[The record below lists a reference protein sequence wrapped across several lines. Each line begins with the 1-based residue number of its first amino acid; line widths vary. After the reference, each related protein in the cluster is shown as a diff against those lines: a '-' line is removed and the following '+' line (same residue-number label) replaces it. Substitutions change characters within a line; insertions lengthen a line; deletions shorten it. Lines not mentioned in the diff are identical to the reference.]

1 MNQPE
6 RTMVKPLVL
15 VGLGVLAA
23 FLVWLLAGS
32 RESAPPVGSIAT
44 DAAASGPKPVAAV
57 GPELA
62 ERKPV
67 RWRITV
73 RDAASSEPIEGA
85 VLSMPADQETQLS
98 LDESQPRSDADGM
111 LVWDTRPVGD
121 AFVVADGYLPH
132 PLVAADLAAESVALR
147 AGGSIRVRVL
157 STQGNPMEGVKLVL
171 RGSTS
176 ADRSIPSA
184 EFSIGNPF
192 SVDPEW
198 VVQTDAKGEAVFRG
212 LPQRKLKL
220 NQWLEGHHPLTT
232 QSAHYETTPPAEI
245 TLVMA
250 EVWGCVAE
258 IPAGLQVARWEW
270 TPQGELD
277 RGIHVLTS
285 LPPNLAALERR
296 FPNCIC
302 VAGVPSNVD
311 VPVVMTCR
319 ATMTNGTVWEVSWP
333 LSRWKEIT
341 PVFLEQDLK
350 VLAREIHFKV
360 VDPRGKPLEVP
371 MSVYDRIRRS
381 TISVVDSSCWLEDGS
396 YKVVPKVSSPWF
408 KASLANPDFEVGP
421 GLPESDTVYLQLRES
436 LHRVE
441 VRLRVEAVG
450 ADAPVRV
457 RFLDEKLAN
466 ATILHRPSDKD
477 PCVMYL
483 PAGKY
488 KIRAASFHHAAP
500 EQEVEVQADLALTLE
515 MAKIVR

>member
-1 MNQPE
+1 M
-6 RTMVKPLVL
+6 KPLVL
-15 VGLGVLAA
+15 VGLGGLAA
-23 FLVWLLAGS
+23 YLVWLFVDS
-32 RESAPPVGSIAT
+32 REGAALVGTAAT
-44 DAAASGPKPVAAV
+44 DNGLAAPKPVAAV
-57 GPELA
+57 GPEMA
-62 ERKPV
+62 EREPAG
-67 RWRITV
+67 WRITV
-73 RDAASSEPIEGA
+73 RDAASGEPIEGA
-85 VLSMPADQETQLS
+85 VLSMPADQETQLT
-98 LDESQPRSDADGM
+98 LDESLPHSNSDGL
-111 LVWDTRPVGD
+111 LVWNTRPIGD

-157 STQGNPMEGVKLVL
+157 STQGNPIEGVKLVL
-171 RGSTS
+171 RGSAS
-176 ADRSIPSA
+176 ADGSIPSA
-184 EFSIGNPF
+184 KFSIGNPF

-198 VVQTDAKGEAVFRG
+198 VVQTDAKGEAEFRG
-212 LPQRKLKL
+212 LPQRKLKIK
-220 NQWLEGHHPLTT
+220 QWLEGHHPLTT
-232 QSAHYETTPPAEI
+232 QSAHYETTPPADI
-245 TLVMA
+245 ALVMA
-250 EVWGCVAE
+250 EVWGCAAE

-270 TPQGELD
+270 TPQGEMD
-277 RGIHVLTS
+277 RGIHVLSS

-302 VAGVPSNVD
+302 VVGAPSNVD
-311 VPVVMTCR
+311 VPLVMTCR
-319 ATMTNGTVWEVSWP
+319 ATMTNGTVWEVSWQ
-333 LSRWKEIT
+333 LSRWTEIT
-341 PVFLEQDLK
+341 PVFLDQDLK

-371 MSVYDRIRRS
+371 MSVYDRIRS
-381 TISVVDSSCWLEDGS
+381 ATISVVDSSCWLEDGS

-421 GLPESDTVYLQLRES
+421 GLPESDTVFLQLREM

-450 ADAPVRV
+450 ADAQVRV

-500 EQEVEVQADLALTLE
+500 EQEVEVKADLALTLE